1 MKIYSV
7 NDNEFAAY
15 GKVHTGYDVSDLL
28 SALDKSTPL
37 PDAVGYVPSEAALE
51 NTKLFGLLQN
61 NAYGGMPVQ
70 LGWCNGHNT
79 KLNCLEYHRD
89 SEFNIGLYDFVLLVA
104 KGMILLTAS
113 LIHQRLWLSRLKQ
126 EMLSRFMP
134 QHCITLPAMRLR
146 MDVSRWL

>member
-7 NDNEFAAY
+7 NDKEFAAY

-70 LGWCNGHNT
+70 
-79 KLNCLEYHRD
+79 R
-89 SEFNIGLYDFVLLVA
+89 
-104 KGMILLTAS
+104 
-113 LIHQRLWLSRLKQ
+113 
-126 EMLSRFMP
+126 P
-134 QHCITLPAMRLR
+134 QHKTQLP
-146 MDVSRWL
+146 

>member
-7 NDNEFAAY
+7 NDKEFAVY

-61 NAYGGMPVQ
+61 NAYGGMPIQ

-79 KLNCLEYHRD
+79 KLNL
-89 SEFNIGLYDFVLLVA
+89 
-104 KGMILLTAS
+104 S
-113 LIHQRLWLSRLKQ
+113 LIH
-126 EMLSRFMP
+126 
-134 QHCITLPAMRLR
+134 I
-146 MDVSRWL
+146 

>member
-7 NDNEFAAY
+7 NDKEFAAY

-70 LGWCNGHNT
+70 SAGAT
-79 KLNCLEYHRD
+79 VTTQ
-89 SEFNIGLYDFVLLVA
+89 SSTVLSITV
-104 KGMILLTAS
+104 TAS
-113 LIHQRLWLSRLKQ
+113 S
-126 EMLSRFMP
+126 
-134 QHCITLPAMRLR
+134 T
-146 MDVSRWL
+146 

>member
-7 NDNEFAAY
+7 NDKEFAAY

-61 NAYGGMPVQ
+61 NASFRRHALPTGLVQ
-70 LGWCNGHNT
+70 
-79 KLNCLEYHRD
+79 R
-89 SEFNIGLYDFVLLVA
+89 S
-104 KGMILLTAS
+104 
-113 LIHQRLWLSRLKQ
+113 
-126 EMLSRFMP
+126 
-134 QHCITLPAMRLR
+134 QHKAQLP
-146 MDVSRWL
+146 